1 MGDKYGIFYFISNYM
16 EKNIEPYHKIK
27 KKLAPHLY
35 GDLQGINNIQ
45 SIWLDYTYVR
55 INIMFIP
62 YFPNLSQKRLKMKRD
77 RNDLF
82 ACIYQSVRSL
92 IDGNC

>member
-27 KKLAPHLY
+27 KIAPHLY

-45 SIWLDYTYVR
+45 SI
-55 INIMFIP
+55 
-62 YFPNLSQKRLKMKRD
+62 
-77 RNDLF
+77 
-82 ACIYQSVRSL
+82 
-92 IDGNC
+92 

>member
-45 SIWLDYTYVR
+45 SI
-55 INIMFIP
+55 
-62 YFPNLSQKRLKMKRD
+62 
-77 RNDLF
+77 
-82 ACIYQSVRSL
+82 
-92 IDGNC
+92 